1 MDQKAVI
8 RKQLLFSLRGGNAHK
23 AIRRGI
29 NHFPIALINKKMLNA
44 DYTPWQLLDHMR
56 RAQIDII
63 NFITDAGYKSP
74 HRPKGF
80 WPDKNEMADEEK
92 WKKTVEEFF
101 DGLDVMEKFVKDDKY
116 DLFANI
122 PHAAQYTIFR
132 EVLVLSNH
140 NSYHLVQ
147 STLMKKML
155 VKIYAPWF

>member
-23 AIRRGI
+23 AIKRGI
-29 NHFPIALINKKMLNA
+29 THFPIDLINKKMLNA

-63 NFITDAGYKSP
+63 KFISDANYKSP
-74 HRPKGF
+74 DWPKGY
-80 WPDKNEMADEEK
+80 WSDKNEMADEDT

-101 DGLDVMEKFVKDDKY
+101 EGLDVMEKFVKDDKY

-122 PHAAQYTIFR
+122 PHAPQYTIFR
-132 EVLVLSNH
+132 EALVLSNH
-140 NSYHLVQ
+140 NSYHLGQ
-147 STLMKKML
+147 LMLMRKVLK
-155 VKIYAPWF
+155 

>member
-23 AIRRGI
+23 AIKRGI
-29 NHFPIALINKKMLNA
+29 NHFPIALINKKIPNV

-63 NFITDAGYKSP
+63 KFITDTGYKSP
-74 HRPKGF
+74 DWPKGY
-80 WPDKNEMADEEK
+80 WPDKNEMADEDK

-101 DGLDVMEKFVKDDKY
+101 EGLDVMEKFVKDDKY

-122 PHAAQYTIFR
+122 PHAPQYTIFR

-140 NSYHLVQ
+140 NSYHIGQLM
-147 STLMKKML
+147 LMKKL
-155 VKIYAPWF
+155 LK

>member
-23 AIRRGI
+23 AIKRGI
-29 NHFPIALINKKMLNA
+29 NHFPIALINKKIPNV
-44 DYTPWQLLDHMR
+44 DYTPWQLLDHLR

-63 NFITDAGYKSP
+63 KFFTDAGYKSP
-74 HRPKGF
+74 DWPKGY
-80 WPDKNEMADEEK
+80 WSDKNETVDEDK

-101 DGLDVMEKFVKDDKY
+101 EGLDVMEKFVKDDKY

-122 PHAAQYTIFR
+122 PHAPQYTTFR

-140 NSYHLVQ
+140 NSYHLGQ
-147 STLMKKML
+147 LMLMRKML
-155 VKIYAPWF
+155 K